1 MVTDDPAYRG
11 GEHGGFGFTV
21 LGSGSQGNAT
31 VIHSP
36 EGMLLLDAG
45 FSARE
50 IQRRMALRNID
61 PHGIRAMLL
70 THAHSDHICGCRVFA
85 DRFGI
90 PVYMTASVFR
100 ELDKND
106 ALPKQVTVIEPGSA
120 FELCGVTVDPF
131 PVTHDVEAVAY
142 IFLHGGSRI
151 GYATDLG
158 SVTMPIVAKLHGCD
172 AVVLESN
179 YDTGTLV
186 ASGRPE
192 RVKRRI
198 LSRQGHLSN
207 DSALEALEQI
217 LTARTKQVVFA
228 HLSRECND
236 FDMVEQGLRLA
247 LKRMSRPDVFCEV
260 ARQDMPLETLWIGS
274 ACPAEGRN

>member
-1 MVTDDPAYRG
+1 MITDYPVCSG
-11 GEHGGFGFTV
+11 GHGEFGFTV

-50 IQRRMALRNID
+50 LQRRMALRDID
-61 PHGIRAMLL
+61 PSGIRALLL
-70 THAHSDHICGCRVFA
+70 THAHTDHISGCRVFA

-90 PVYMTASVFR
+90 PAYMTASVYQ
-100 ELDKND
+100 ELDKHKD
-106 ALPKQVTVIEPGSA
+106 CPKQVTVIEPGNA
-120 FELCGVTVDPF
+120 FDLCGVTVDPF
-131 PVTHDVEAVAY
+131 PVMHDVEAVAY
-142 IFLHGGSRI
+142 IFIHGGSRI

-158 SVTMPIVAKLHGCD
+158 YVSMPVVAKLHGCD
-172 AVVLESN
+172 AIVLESN

-186 ASGRPE
+186 ASRRPE
-192 RVKRRI
+192 GVKRRI

-207 DSALEALEQI
+207 DSAIEALDQI
-217 LTARTKQVVFA
+217 LTDRTKQVVFA

-247 LKRMSRPDVFCEV
+247 LKRMSRSDVFCEV
-260 ARQDMPLETLWIGS
+260 ARQDMPLETLWIGTAGKERS
-274 ACPAEGRN
+274 DA

>member
-1 MVTDDPAYRG
+1 MITDYPICG
-11 GEHGGFGFTV
+11 NGHGKFGFTV

-36 EGMLLLDAG
+36 DGMLLLDAG

-50 IQRRMALRNID
+50 LERRMALRGID
-61 PHGIRAMLL
+61 PRGIRAMLL

-85 DRFGI
+85 DRYDI
-90 PVYMTASVFR
+90 ETYMTGHVCAA
-100 ELDKND
+100 LDK
-106 ALPKQVTVIEPGSA
+106 ARPKHVTVIEPGRE
-120 FELCGVTVDPF
+120 FELCGVRIESFFVP
-131 PVTHDVEAVAY
+131 HDVEAVAY
-142 IFLHGGSRI
+142 TFHCGGYRI

-158 SVTMPIVAKLHGCD
+158 SVTMQVIARLHGCD
-172 AVVLESN
+172 ALVLESN
-179 YDTGTLV
+179 YDTRTLV
-186 ASGRPE
+186 ASHRPD

-217 LTARTKQVVFA
+217 LTPSTKQVVFA

-236 FDMVEQGLRLA
+236 SGMVADGLRCTLE
-247 LKRMSRPDVFCEV
+247 RMSRTDVFCEV
-260 ARQDMPLETLWIGS
+260 ARQETPLETLWV
-274 ACPAEGRN
+274 GRG